1 MKFEFLKFEK
11 IFEFDLLLFDIH
23 FLHFISYHLMLCRAR
38 CCYGK
43 SSYCD
48 V

>member
-23 FLHFISYHLMLCRAR
+23 FLHFVSDHGVAMASRLT
-38 CCYGK
+38 
-43 SSYCD
+43 
-48 V
+48 VT